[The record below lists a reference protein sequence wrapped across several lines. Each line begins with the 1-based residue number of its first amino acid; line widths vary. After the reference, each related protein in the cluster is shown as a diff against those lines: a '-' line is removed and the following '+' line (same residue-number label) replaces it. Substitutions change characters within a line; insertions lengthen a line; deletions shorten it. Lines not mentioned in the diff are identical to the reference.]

1 MTGRWCYV
9 VNKLVSRYT
18 TQDKIALRDC
28 EILYPPPTVPT
39 ERPEQ
44 LPGDTEAL
52 EEYMRQAIF
61 PQLAPPPFGE
71 IEIRSLSQQK
81 PVYLF
86 LEKQQ
91 NIAVVGKLFKHGP
104 ITLEQAWLSAEKEYF
119 NLNLLRNRFGMN
131 NDCCHVVAPLG
142 KNKELSA
149 LLVTEKAPGMV
160 LDYYI
165 AEAIYERKSQQL
177 FDRLTSLAKFFV
189 KLHHNTEND
198 KRVSPALPQSYLT
211 KLLDSLSKWSL
222 DPVERATIEA
232 YAARWWN
239 RDEVWT
245 TDREVIVHGD
255 ATSTNFVIN
264 RQEVTGIDLE
274 KMKWADRCWDLG
286 FIVAEL
292 KHHFMWRMGDKW
304 AAEPFIGHFL
314 WQYAASY
321 KDGQFFS
328 ILTRKIPLYMALG
341 LLRIARNSWLDD
353 QHRRNLISEAEL
365 CLKYGLSSSTTTI
378 L

>member
-1 MTGRWCYV
+1 M
-9 VNKLVSRYT
+9 VNKLLARYT
-18 TQDKIALRDC
+18 TQDRIALRDYA
-28 EILYPPPTVPT
+28 ILYPSPIISTEPP
-39 ERPEQ
+39 E
-44 LPGDTEAL
+44 LPLSDTGAL

-61 PQLAPPPFGE
+61 PQLAAPPFGE
-71 IEIRSLSQQK
+71 IEIRSISQQK

-91 NIAVVGKLFKHGP
+91 NIMVVGKLFKHGTT
-104 ITLEQAWLSAEKEYF
+104 TLDQAWPSAEKEYF
-119 NLNLLRNRFGMN
+119 NLNLLRHRFGMN
-131 NDCCHVVAPLG
+131 NDYCHVVAPLG
-142 KNKELSA
+142 KNRELSA
-149 LLVTEKAPGMV
+149 LLVTEKAPGKV

-165 AEAIYERKSQQL
+165 AKAIYERKSQQL
-177 FDRLTSLAKFFV
+177 FDKLTSLARFFA
-189 KLHHNTEND
+189 KLHRNTESD

-211 KLLDSLSKWSL
+211 KLLDSLSEWSL
-222 DPVERATIEA
+222 DPVERAAIEA
-232 YAARWWN
+232 YAARWWD

-255 ATSTNFVIN
+255 ATTTNFVIN
-264 RQEVTGIDLE
+264 RREVTGIDLE

-292 KHHFMWRMGDKW
+292 KHHFMWRMGDRW

-321 KDGQFFS
+321 EDSQFFT

-341 LLRIARNSWLDD
+341 LLRISRNSWLDD
-353 QHRRNLISEAEL
+353 PHRKNLINEAEL
-365 CLKYGLSSSTTTI
+365 CLKYGLSSSITTT

>member
-1 MTGRWCYV
+1 M
-9 VNKLVSRYT
+9 VNNLLVKYGTADR
-18 TQDKIALRDC
+18 IALRDY
-28 EILYPPPTVPT
+28 EILYPPPVVSV
-39 ERPEQ
+39 ERSEP
-44 LPGDTEAL
+44 LPGDVEAL
-52 EEYMRQAIF
+52 EKYMRRAIF

-71 IEIRSLSQQK
+71 IEIKSLSQQK
-81 PVYLF
+81 PVYIF
-86 LEKQQ
+86 LEKRQ
-91 NIAVVGKLFKHGP
+91 NIEVVGKLFKHGP
-104 ITLEQAWLSAEKEYF
+104 ITLEQAWPSAEKEYF

-149 LLVTEKAPGMV
+149 LLVTEKAPGKV

-165 AEAIYERKSQQL
+165 AKAIYEHKSQQL
-177 FDRLTSLAKFFV
+177 FDKLTYLVNFFV
-189 KLHHNTEND
+189 KLHRNTENG
-198 KRVSPALPQSYLT
+198 RWVSSTLPQSYLV
-211 KLLDSLSKWSL
+211 KLLDSLSEWSL
-222 DPVERATIEA
+222 NPLERAAIEE
-232 YAARWWN
+232 YAAIWWN
-239 RDEVWT
+239 KDEIWT
-245 TDREVIVHGD
+245 TDAEVIVHGD
-255 ATSTNFVIN
+255 ATTTNFIIN
-264 RQEVTGIDLE
+264 HREVTAIDLE

-286 FIVAEL
+286 FIAAEL

-314 WQYAASY
+314 RQYAVSY
-321 KDGQFFS
+321 KDSQFFS

-365 CLKYGLSSSTTTI
+365 CLKYGLSSSTTTT

>member
-1 MTGRWCYV
+1 MSD
-9 VNKLVSRYT
+9 KLL
-18 TQDKIALRDC
+18 LRD
-28 EILYPPPTVPT
+28 T
-39 ERPEQ
+39 EQDSFIPQYSEMLCPAPASMELPSESPLLDTAQ
-44 LPGDTEAL
+44 LCK
-52 EEYMRQAIF
+52 YMRQVIF

-86 LEKQQ
+86 LEKHQ
-91 NIAVVGKLFKHGP
+91 NIMVVGKLFKHGP
-104 ITLEQAWLSAEKEYF
+104 LTLEQAWPSAEKEYF

-131 NDCCHVVAPLG
+131 NNCCHVVTPLG

-149 LLVTEKAPGMV
+149 LLVTEKAPGKV

-165 AEAIYERKSQQL
+165 AKAVYERKSQQL

-189 KLHHNTEND
+189 KLHRNTEND
-198 KRVSPALPQSYLT
+198 RRVSPALPQSYLT

-232 YAARWWN
+232 YAARWWD

-255 ATSTNFVIN
+255 ATSTNFILN
-264 RQEVTGIDLE
+264 HQEVTGIDLE

-286 FIVAEL
+286 FIAAEL
-292 KHHFMWRMGDKW
+292 KHHFMWRMGDSW

-321 KDGQFFS
+321 EDSQFFT

-353 QHRRNLISEAEL
+353 PHRKNLLNEAKL
-365 CLKYGLSSSTTTI
+365 CLEYGLSSLTTTTPS
-378 L
+378 

>member
-1 MTGRWCYV
+1 V

-28 EILYPPPTVPT
+28 EILYPPPIVPT

-91 NIAVVGKLFKHGP
+91 NIAVVGKLFKHGS

-189 KLHHNTEND
+189 KLHHNTENN
-198 KRVSPALPQSYLT
+198 SMISAALPQSYLT

-286 FIVAEL
+286 FIAAEL